1 MGDNRLRVIFSMLDW
16 RRARVPRIVSD
27 GGRTPPGVQWFAT
40 ARLKPGSPWSNWCKP
55 AKNPP
60 ASGRGRRCVSNY
72 GRKTYDN
79 CSRTSKAAC
88 DGRQADPNL
97 SLQSHSRAGSA
108 LHCLVGQAIE
118 PKAPGG
124 VPQANLQTTHC
135 LVGQA
140 IEPKAPGGVPQ
151 ANLQTTHCLV
161 GQAIEPKAPGGVPQA
176 NLRSTTTTSRAIA
189 HQCNRMPARKAL
201 SIGCWNVRTLLDRNS
216 SERPERRTALVAMEL
231 ARYHI
236 DIAALSE
243 TRLAEQGKLH
253 EAGAGYTFYWVGNA
267 ASAPREHGVGFA
279 ISDRL
284 NGQLVGEPTGISAR
298 LMTVRLRLGRGKFAT
313 FISTYGPTM
322 CYPDDTR
329 DQFYT
334 ELSSVIRS
342 VPRSDRL
349 FLLGD
354 FNARVGRD
362 ASAWTDVIGAHGIGS
377 ANANGD
383 RLLSLCAT
391 HGLTITNTRFA
402 LSASD
407 IATWTHPRS
416 GHAHLLDYVIV
427 RQRDMREVR
436 MTRVLRGA
444 ECGTDHKLVR
454 TKLYIYF
461 RKSMYCTPAVNRRK
475 FNILSLGTVAKRTEL
490 EKAMAA
496 RLCGDVDCI
505 ATVGDLWHHIR
516 DQVTA
521 AAEETIGRAN
531 CKRPDWFDDNNVTID
546 ALVSEKNA
554 AFAAHVADPSDLGK
568 SSQFRKLRRRLTRE
582 LRRIKN
588 AWWTEKAKQ
597 MECYAERRQHKEFFD
612 SLKAVYGPRLEPLRT
627 LIDGSSG
634 ATCTQT
640 ADIMQVWR
648 KHFDCLLNNRSEID
662 WPTLNGL
669 KQHDVKADLAD
680 TPRLDETQRALAQLR
695 NGKCAGGDGI
705 PPEVLKHG
713 GPALLTALHHL
724 VQRVWI
730 EEEVPSELK
739 DALVLPLYKGKGS
752 KQCCTNYRGINL
764 LSCVGKVIA
773 RILLNRLV
781 SQIVEPNVAEEQCGF
796 RSGRSTIDMVF
807 AARQLQEKC
816 RERHQPLY
824 SLFVDFT
831 KAFDTVNR
839 EALWLV
845 LGKFGCPRKF
855 VSLIECLHS
864 GMRARVQLS
873 GETSDDFTVVSGVKQ
888 GCVLAPALFNIYL
901 HAMLSCA
908 FDAACAYGVRVE
920 HRIDGGLLNIRRF
933 GARTLV

>member
-1 MGDNRLRVIFSMLDW
+1 
-16 RRARVPRIVSD
+16 
-27 GGRTPPGVQWFAT
+27 
-40 ARLKPGSPWSNWCKP
+40 
-55 AKNPP
+55 
-60 ASGRGRRCVSNY
+60 
-72 GRKTYDN
+72 
-79 CSRTSKAAC
+79 
-88 DGRQADPNL
+88 
-97 SLQSHSRAGSA
+97 
-108 LHCLVGQAIE
+108 
-118 PKAPGG
+118 
-124 VPQANLQTTHC
+124 
-135 LVGQA
+135 
-140 IEPKAPGGVPQ
+140 
-151 ANLQTTHCLV
+151 
-161 GQAIEPKAPGGVPQA
+161 
-176 NLRSTTTTSRAIA
+176 
-189 HQCNRMPARKAL
+189 MPARKAL
-201 SIGCWNVRTLLDRNS
+201 SIGCWNLRTLLDRNS

-298 LMTVRLRLGRGKFAT
+298 LMTVRLRLRRGKFAT

-322 CYPDDTR
+322 SYPDDKR

-354 FNARVGRD
+354 FNARVRRD

-383 RLLSLCAT
+383 RLLSLCAN

-444 ECGTDHKLVR
+444 ECGPDHKLVR

-496 RLCGDVDCI
+496 AC
-505 ATVGDLWHHIR
+505 
-516 DQVTA
+516 VTA

-531 CKRPDWFDDNNVTID
+531 CKRPDWFDDNNATIG

-554 AFAAHVADPSDLGK
+554 AFAAHAADPSDLGK
-568 SSQFRKLRRRLTRE
+568 KSQFRKLRRRLTRE

-612 SLKAVYGPRLEPLRT
+612 SLKAVYGPRLELLRT
-627 LIDGSSG
+627 LIDGNSG

-680 TPRLDETQRALAQLR
+680 TPTLDETQRALAQLR
-695 NGKCAGGDGI
+695 NGKCPGGDGI

-724 VQRVWI
+724 VQRMWI
-730 EEEVPSELK
+730 EEEVPPELK

-773 RILLNRLV
+773 RILLNRFV

-807 AARQLQEKC
+807 AARQLQENC

-839 EALWLV
+839 EAL
-845 LGKFGCPRKF
+845 
-855 VSLIECLHS
+855 
-864 GMRARVQLS
+864 
-873 GETSDDFTVVSGVKQ
+873 
-888 GCVLAPALFNIYL
+888 
-901 HAMLSCA
+901 
-908 FDAACAYGVRVE
+908 
-920 HRIDGGLLNIRRF
+920 
-933 GARTLV
+933 